1 MDENRG
7 PALAIAGVAIVF
19 LALLP
24 FLIPTLIWLVLTGYA
39 ITKAI
44 GSAPDSANPTAVLL
58 AVVAIVTFFTL
69 ALAGAIYA
77 IGRSMTPKKRRDPD
91 TDRDREAD
99 RPSELPA

>member
-1 MDENRG
+1 M
-7 PALAIAGVAIVF
+7 
-19 LALLP
+19 
-24 FLIPTLIWLVLTGYA
+24 
-39 ITKAI
+39 
-44 GSAPDSANPTAVLL
+44 LL

-91 TDRDREAD
+91 TVRDREAD